1 MIGELKQLTMKVKT
15 QGTRHL
21 LLARKQKGPPAEH
34 LEGEIKR
41 LNPRHRTLAR
51 KQQLTAMI

>member
-1 MIGELKQLTMKVKT
+1 MKVKT
-15 QGTRHL
+15 QDTRHL
-21 LLARKQKGPPAEH
+21 LLAWKQKGPPAEP
-34 LEGEIKR
+34 LKAENMR